1 MSAGNDLRLQNQLL
15 TVQARSD
22 AAELARLHG
31 VLTQAREMLEKTAD
45 ALQVTHQELE
55 HARTQLGAIR
65 ALVDRWRLAGLRGC
79 ADDAEHALATG
90 TH

>member
-1 MSAGNDLRLQNQLL
+1 
-15 TVQARSD
+15 
-22 AAELARLHG
+22 
-31 VLTQAREMLEKTAD
+31 MLEKTAD